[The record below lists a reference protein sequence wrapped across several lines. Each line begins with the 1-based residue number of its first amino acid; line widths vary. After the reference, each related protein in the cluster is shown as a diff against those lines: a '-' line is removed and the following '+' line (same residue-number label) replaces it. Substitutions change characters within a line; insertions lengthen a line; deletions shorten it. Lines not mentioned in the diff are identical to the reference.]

1 MDFEKAVS
9 LIGTVTDLRRIASA
23 HVIDHNQLKDE
34 ELRSA
39 LVKSKPQYTAAETV
53 KKALDELLSREPKDH
68 VRALNRILLVDVLL
82 DHYDSQLPF
91 EESDAKVTA
100 VEQYVIDRSNELD
113 LEQLA
118 CGDKGTPRYRDF
130 ETYNFVLGVAWEQRD
145 SVSADEANLLS
156 NLRRHLRVNQ
166 FEHRV
171 LEAKLRR
178 FPKTG
183 NELHTRVEITAA
195 RHGLHQA
202 GLLFAIRQDG
212 TDFDVIPDELA
223 TELRAALN
231 IELRTDAYRELLR
244 FWKVR
249 TKAHLTEVLERAGI
263 AFMKSDKVDALV
275 ERVVLNVPPSK
286 AIASASPRYGLSSEE
301 LADWCRDLE
310 ISPSGP
316 IEDRVGRVI
325 GHFAALRPRVEADVD
340 ERSLW
345 YDFYNDLAARNR
357 DVLRAQHLIEKDGDD
372 GAQVRARD
380 PLPLPNQARPHPT
393 PTTRHRPPRWP
404 AQPQVRLPHVGQQV
418 EGCPPRLPPQGL
430 HPAVRPLHERR
441 RQTRSH
447 LPRHRARFHG
457 RLRSRSRPL
466 PRRPLRPKH
475 RPDHRDRAKVSGR
488 GVVVAATQKPR
499 DAVSAG
505 LAGGVGQVRPK
516 EAGQTR
522 RLGMALL
529 RRTVELRR
537 C

>member
-34 ELRSA
+34 ELRTA

-195 RHGLHQA
+195 RRGLHQA

-357 DVLRAQHLIEKDGDD
+357 DVLRAQHLIEKDGEMELKFEHATRFLFQTKLGHTPLQQPGTDHPD
-372 GAQVRARD
+372 GLLSLKSDYLMWDNKSKDA
-380 PLPLPNQARPHPT
+380 PNAFHLKDCIQQFDRYMNAADKRVPIFLVIA
-393 PTTRHRPPRWP
+393 P
-404 AQPQVRLPHVGQQV
+404 AFTEDSEV
-418 EGCPPRLPPQGL
+418 E
-430 HPAVRPLHERR
+430 AVRYHADHFDRNIVLITATELKSLAEEWSSPQHKNRETPFPLG
-441 RQTRSH
+441 
-447 LPRHRARFHG
+447 LLA
-457 RLRSRSRPL
+457 
-466 PRRPLRPKH
+466 
-475 RPDHRDRAKVSGR
+475 ASGR
-488 GVVVAATQKPR
+488 YDRK
-499 DAVSAG
+499 
-505 LAGGVGQVRPK
+505 
-516 EAGQTR
+516 
-522 RLGMALL
+522 RLGKLVA
-529 RRTVELRR
+529 
-537 C
+537 